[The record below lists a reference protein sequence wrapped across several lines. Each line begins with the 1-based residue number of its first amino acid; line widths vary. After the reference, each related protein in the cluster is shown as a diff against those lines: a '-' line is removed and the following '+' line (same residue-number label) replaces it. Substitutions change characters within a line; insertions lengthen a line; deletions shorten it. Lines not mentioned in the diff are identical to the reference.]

1 MPDSN
6 LLLLEEAAAR
16 LNALLDE
23 VVFVGGATLS
33 LLITDP
39 GAAPARATIDVDVI
53 ARIATY
59 SEYNDFSERLRACG
73 FVEDRRENAP
83 VCRWVHGGLTLDA
96 MPVEGI
102 LGFSNRWY
110 RGALEAA
117 RQVAL
122 PSGRRIRAITAP
134 YFLGSK
140 IEAFRSRGEQD
151 FYASHDLEDFV
162 SVIDGRES
170 ICEEVASA
178 PADLRGYLA
187 VAAKELLEEARF
199 RDALPGYLLPDPA
212 SQQRIGDVLR
222 KLNAIYRRR

>member
-1 MPDSN
+1 
-6 LLLLEEAAAR
+6 
-16 LNALLDE
+16 
-23 VVFVGGATLS
+23 
-33 LLITDP
+33 
-39 GAAPARATIDVDVI
+39 
-53 ARIATY
+53 
-59 SEYNDFSERLRACG
+59 
-73 FVEDRRENAP
+73 
-83 VCRWVHGGLTLDA
+83 
-96 MPVEGI
+96 
-102 LGFSNRWY
+102 
-110 RGALEAA
+110 
-117 RQVAL
+117 VAL

-140 IEAFRSRGEQD
+140 IEAFRSRGKQD